1 MQKLVFTKKH
11 LVVQLVKFLHVSIDE
26 ATIMDCH
33 GWIVVHVYVVEGWKH
48 IPILLTLEQMLSS
61 AIIDNLMKM
70 IMASL
75 LQYGRLYDTNFTS
88 KFISFGADG
97 V

>member
-1 MQKLVFTKKH
+1 MAKCMQKLVLTKKH

-48 IPILLTLEQMLSS
+48 IPILFSLEQV
-61 AIIDNLMKM
+61 
-70 IMASL
+70 L
-75 LQYGRLYDTNFTS
+75 LVLL
-88 KFISFGADG
+88 
-97 V
+97 